1 MLTKTVIFVN
11 KKQKMNKVLSVLE
24 PRILIVFDFEGFKW
38 KEYMIPFMREQG
50 SKVSS
55 ALTQK
60 RLPAQLSGKT
70 RV

>member
-1 MLTKTVIFVN
+1 MDEGHK
-11 KKQKMNKVLSVLE
+11 E
-24 PRILIVFDFEGFKW
+24 EILICALLYRLCLNFEGFKW